1 MWDPQRP
8 NGGSRFHAATAQDGT
23 GILRFQR
30 PVLPT
35 LDEVDEYFELSRAAQ
50 WFSNQGPCWS
60 LFRSRLSERVGAY
73 CVPVASATA
82 GLMAAATVLCET
94 AGSEGA
100 ALLPTFTFSATAQA
114 AIWSGLRPQ
123 LLDIEGRSWHLD
135 PQLLEREL
143 QSGKTRPSLVI
154 AVSAFGTPP
163 PVAMREHWQRACRA
177 AGVPLLLDSA
187 AGFGAVAQDGIPIGG
202 QNEVEVVSFH
212 ATKPFAIGEGGA
224 IFTSSRRLAE
234 RIEATINFGI
244 RGGATRGFN
253 AKMSELH
260 AAMGLAVLDRF
271 DAVIAARR
279 DAAAQIRESA
289 GATVSFQAGCER
301 STWQFVPV
309 AFETSEQRDAA
320 VRGCAEKLEVRFYYE
335 PLHRL
340 AAFGD
345 LELCDRG
352 YPRTDDLAARL
363 LCLPMANDLTASE
376 LRLIVD
382 ALGGG

>member
-1 MWDPQRP
+1 MWDRQRS
-8 NGGSRFHAATAQDGT
+8 NGGSRFHAATALDGT
-23 GILRFQR
+23 ETLRFQR

-35 LDEVDEYFELSRAAQ
+35 LDEVAEYFELSRAAQ

-94 AGSEGA
+94 AASAEA

-114 AIWSGLRPQ
+114 AIWSGLRPR
-123 LLDIEGRSWHLD
+123 LLDIEERSWHLD
-135 PQLLEREL
+135 PELLEREL
-143 QSGKTRPSLVI
+143 RSGQPRPSLVI

-177 AGVPLLLDSA
+177 AGVPLLIDSA
-187 AGFGAVAQDGIPIGG
+187 AGFGAVAQDGVPIGAQG
-202 QNEVEVVSFH
+202 DVEVVSFH
-212 ATKPFAIGEGGA
+212 ATKAFAIGEGGA
-224 IFTSSRRLAE
+224 VFTRSRRVAE
-234 RIEATINFGI
+234 RIESTVNFGLPGSAM
-244 RGGATRGFN
+244 RGLNG
-253 AKMSELH
+253 KMSELH

-271 DAVIAARR
+271 DAVLAARR
-279 DAAAQIRESA
+279 DAAAHIRESA
-289 GATVSFQAGCER
+289 GSAVSFQAGCER

-309 AFETSEQRDAA
+309 AFETTKQRNAA
-320 VRGCAEKLEVRFYYE
+320 VAACAGKLEVRFYYE
-335 PLHRL
+335 PLHQL

-345 LELCDRG
+345 LELCDG
-352 YPRTDDLAARL
+352 GCPRTEDLAGRL

-376 LRLIVD
+376 LGLIVD
-382 ALGGG
+382 ALGDG